1 MDDCW
6 VTGGRKNGDTDQ
18 WKLTCSFAGLPW
30 WPRRASWWNIPAE
43 MMSLVLH
50 WRWKQGRIDR
60 ECSKGFRDST
70 KNYFSHY
77 FQCTSS
83 WKVAMMTTQ
92 SLKLE
97 LIYLNSM
104 IRLRSAEER
113 SFHALLSLISDPR
126 SQKSFKV
133 LAAHV
138 PLLFV
143 VCT

>member
-1 MDDCW
+1 
-6 VTGGRKNGDTDQ
+6 
-18 WKLTCSFAGLPW
+18 
-30 WPRRASWWNIPAE
+30 
-43 MMSLVLH
+43 
-50 WRWKQGRIDR
+50 
-60 ECSKGFRDST
+60 
-70 KNYFSHY
+70 
-77 FQCTSS
+77 
-83 WKVAMMTTQ
+83 MMTTQ